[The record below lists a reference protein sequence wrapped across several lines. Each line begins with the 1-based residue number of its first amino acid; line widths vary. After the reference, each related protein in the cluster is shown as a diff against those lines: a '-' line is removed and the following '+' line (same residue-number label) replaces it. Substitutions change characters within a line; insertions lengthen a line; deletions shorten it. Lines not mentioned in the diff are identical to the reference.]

1 MLSRAAPATA
11 TSEILGTDAAN
22 LTQVFV
28 YRLSAKRE
36 GRSDAKN
43 LDQTLTG
50 VGSGGPLT
58 LYLSIDDDEKKAKTT
73 VNAAATARVALSP
86 KNPEVKNEF

>member
-1 MLSRAAPATA
+1 M
-11 TSEILGTDAAN
+11 LGTDVASP
-22 LTQVFV
+22 TRVFV
-28 YRLSAKRE
+28 YNLSAKRE

-50 VGSGGPLT
+50 VGLGGPLT

-73 VNAAATARVALSP
+73 VNAAGTAQVALSP

>member
-1 MLSRAAPATA
+1 M
-11 TSEILGTDAAN
+11 LGTDVASP
-22 LTQVFV
+22 TRVFV
-28 YRLSAKRE
+28 YSLSAKRE

-43 LDQTLTG
+43 LDLTLTG
-50 VGSGGPLT
+50 PGLEGPLT

-73 VNAAATARVALSP
+73 VNAAATAQVALVP